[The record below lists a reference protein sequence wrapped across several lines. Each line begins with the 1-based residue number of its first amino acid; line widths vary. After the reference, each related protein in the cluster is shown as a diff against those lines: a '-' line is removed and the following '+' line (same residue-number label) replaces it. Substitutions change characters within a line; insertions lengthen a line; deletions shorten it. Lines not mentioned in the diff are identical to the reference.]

1 MVSGVSRYVS
11 WMYFVIHM
19 LVEVVCFALLYDKL
33 GYGLSLIVVVSYDF
47 FAFVPQGLIGELH
60 NRCRKLDI
68 GTMGAVLLGISILLL
83 GSSSLE
89 RTVIGMVILGLGNA
103 FLHEAGAIATVT
115 VGEGKLFP
123 SALFV
128 AGGSFGLILGQTL
141 GKLGM
146 NRYLLLWAALL
157 IEILVL
163 ATNRYWLKKD
173 VRYPVYQL
181 VKTEKSEW
189 IIIGMAVLVTAI
201 RSFVG
206 YAIPISWNKTVWQA
220 FALFFVMGAGKGIGG
235 WLADRYGARKVGVIS
250 TLACIPFL
258 LLGKDMMLISILG
271 VFLFSMTMS
280 ITFGMLMS
288 VIPDDPGLAFGMT
301 TIGLFVGVCPV
312 LIWGSFGDIINS
324 ILVVVLSVLC
334 AGGLW
339 ITLKEG

>member
-1 MVSGVSRYVS
+1 MSDVGRKVA
-11 WMYFVIHM
+11 WIYFLIHM
-19 LVEVVCFALLYDKL
+19 LVELICFALLYDKL
-33 GYGLSLIVVVSYDF
+33 GYGLSLIVVVTYDF
-47 FAFVPQGLIGELH
+47 FAFVPQGVIGELK

-68 GTMGAVLLGISILLL
+68 GTIGAVLLGVSILLL
-83 GSSSLE
+83 GSSSLT
-89 RTVIGMVILGLGNA
+89 RTVVGMVILGLGNA

-141 GKLGM
+141 GKMGM
-146 NRYLLLWAALL
+146 NRYLLILAVVL
-157 IEILVL
+157 IEALVL
-163 ATNRYWLKKD
+163 VTNKYWMRKG
-173 VRYPVYQL
+173 VSYPIYQL
-181 VKTEKSEW
+181 VRTEKNEW
-189 IIIGMAVLVTAI
+189 LIIGIAVLVTAI

-206 YAIPISWNKTVWQA
+206 YAIPISWNKTAWQA

-334 AGGLW
+334 AGGLR